1 MAAQSI
7 CRLPEP
13 PRGRCFDQPRVI
25 RFLAESVAAGE
36 RRTDQYVYVGNKA
49 DFYLCRFEADTPLDC
64 GIKLRDT
71 DDRDRI
77 SAPMAAGSGSI
88 RPTFTPSIRIPRGG
102 RIALE
107 IWNNTVSA
115 QQVTFTLTGYNRYFE
130 GDMRSFNPYAPPIQ
144 AGMNDGS
151 TPPGWRD
158 DSFIYV
164 VNFGDVAAGTSLLN
178 QPFRINT
185 DADFIFRAFG
195 AAVDGATGSE
205 VSVRWQDG
213 QGRWR
218 MNAPIPLNLLT
229 LENSEELRPVFTEI
243 HYQAGAAP
251 LFDVVNASASSADG
265 LQLWLVGVKRS
276 KQ

>member
-1 MAAQSI
+1 
-7 CRLPEP
+7 
-13 PRGRCFDQPRVI
+13 
-25 RFLAESVAAGE
+25 
-36 RRTDQYVYVGNKA
+36 
-49 DFYLCRFEADTPLDC
+49 
-64 GIKLRDT
+64 
-71 DDRDRI
+71 
-77 SAPMAAGSGSI
+77 
-88 RPTFTPSIRIPRGG
+88 
-102 RIALE
+102 
-107 IWNNTVSA
+107 
-115 QQVTFTLTGYNRYFE
+115 
-130 GDMRSFNPYAPPIQ
+130 MRSFNPYASPIE

-185 DADFIFRAFG
+185 DADFIFRALG

-218 MNAPIPLNLLT
+218 MNAPIPLNLLVET
-229 LENSEELRPVFTEI
+229 NSEQVRPVFTEI

-265 LQLWLVGVKRS
+265 LQLWLIGVKRS

>member
-25 RFLAESVAAGE
+25 RFLAESVAAGQ

-49 DFYLCRFEADTPLDC
+49 DFYLCRLEVDTPLNC

-77 SAPMAAGSGSI
+77 SAPMEQGDGVIS
-88 RPTFTPSIRIPRGG
+88 PTFTPAIRVPRGG
-102 RIALE
+102 RLALE
-107 IWNNTVSA
+107 IWNDTVSA
-115 QQVTFTLTGYNRYFE
+115 QQLSFTLTGYNRYFE
-130 GDMRSFNPYAPPIQ
+130 GDMRSFNPYAPPIT

-158 DSFIYV
+158 ESFIYV
-164 VNFGDVAAGTSLLN
+164 VDFGDVAAGTSLLN

-185 DADFIFRAFG
+185 DADFIFRTLG
-195 AAVDGATGSE
+195 AAVSGATGNE

-213 QGRWR
+213 MGRWR
-218 MNAPIPLNLLT
+218 MNSPILLNLLT
-229 LENSEELRPVFTEI
+229 LENTAEPRPVFTEI

-265 LQLWLVGVKRS
+265 LQLWLIGVKRS

>member
-1 MAAQSI
+1 M
-7 CRLPEP
+7 
-13 PRGRCFDQPRVI
+13 I
-25 RFLAESVAAGE
+25 RFLAANVPANS

-49 DFYLCRFEADTPLDC
+49 DFYLCRVVVDTVVDC
-64 GIKLRDT
+64 GIKLRDA

-77 SAPMAAGSGSI
+77 SAPMAVGAGGVA
-88 RPTFTPSIRIPRGG
+88 PVFTPAIRIPRDG

-107 IWNNTVSA
+107 VWNNTATA
-115 QQVTFTLTGYNRYFE
+115 QQLTFYLTGYDRFFE
-130 GDMRSFNPYAPPIQ
+130 GDMRSFNPYAPPIT

-164 VNFGDVAAGTSLLN
+164 VDFGDVPAGATLLN

-185 DADFIFRAFG
+185 DADFLMRG
-195 AAVDGATGSE
+195 LGCSLDGATGSE
-205 VSVRWQDG
+205 VSIRFSDG

-218 MNAPIPLNLLT
+218 MNAPIPVGLLT
-229 LENSEELRPVFTEI
+229 VTNDSQPRPVFTEI
-243 HYQAGAAP
+243 HFPAGSAP
-251 LFDVVNASASSADG
+251 LFDVVNASALSADG
-265 LQLWLVGVKRS
+265 FQLWLIGVKRT